1 MILQFN
7 TKAKEGN
14 IQLRKTSFHQ
24 WGWTVFNEHPL
35 TFICFIILII
45 ICVSQLVDP
54 EGYDWLKEGES
65 CPNADKEGDPLI
77 INPQKY
83 NSATMYSSS
92 TWTESNCPIKY
103 SHLPKVPRLAKS
115 GQTNYKLD
123 DFWYYYVLLW
133 VNTVVVWVSDQL
145 LGFRPKLLLC
155 VNSEYFFCWTDS
167 VM

>member
-1 MILQFN
+1 MN
-7 TKAKEGN
+7 T
-14 IQLRKTSFHQ
+14 L
-24 WGWTVFNEHPL
+24 WL
-35 TFICFIILII
+35 LYFIILII

-103 SHLPKVPRLAKS
+103 SHLPKAARLAKS

-123 DFWYYYVLLW
+123 DFWYHFVQLHFCGWTGSQTNCWGLDQNHFCVWILHTIFVGLTPCCSLDQTHCWILW
-133 VNTVVVWVSDQL
+133 VNTVE
-145 LGFRPKLLLC
+145 F
-155 VNSEYFFCWTDS
+155 
-167 VM
+167 

>member
-1 MILQFN
+1 MN
-7 TKAKEGN
+7 T
-14 IQLRKTSFHQ
+14 L
-24 WGWTVFNEHPL
+24 WL
-35 TFICFIILII
+35 LYFIILII

-77 INPQKY
+77 INPEKY

-123 DFWYYYVLLW
+123 DFWYHFVQLHFCGWTLLYFGSKTNCWGLDQNHFCVWILHTFFVGQTPWCNLDQTHCWILW
-133 VNTVVVWVSDQL
+133 VNTVE
-145 LGFRPKLLLC
+145 F
-155 VNSEYFFCWTDS
+155 
-167 VM
+167 

>member
-1 MILQFN
+1 MGNWYIQPLICLQINLIWSYNLTQRQWKEIYNKEKLAFISEVEQCSMN
-7 TKAKEGN
+7 T
-14 IQLRKTSFHQ
+14 L
-24 WGWTVFNEHPL
+24 WL
-35 TFICFIILII
+35 LYFIILII

-77 INPQKY
+77 INPWKY

-123 DFWYYYVLLW
+123 DFLYHFVQLHCCSLGLRP
-133 VNTVVVWVSDQL
+133 TVGV
-145 LGFRPKLLLC
+145 
-155 VNSEYFFCWTDS
+155 
-167 VM
+167 